1 MRSKQNHLQDNEVA
15 QMLLATGV
23 VLLMSLLSMAVFG
36 VKVAGLTLPHEP
48 TSDGVLDTTG
58 EVVDILSDVVEKRTN
73 LWVDAGVDPD
83 QAVILALDSTQE
95 DLLHHGEIRGV
106 EIKLLDFEST
116 SIGGDQ
122 MVVTGEL
129 GVSDQH
135 VMMQIDIEF
144 TITIS

>member
-58 EVVDILSDVVEKRTN
+58 EVVDILSDVVEQRTN